1 MASFPT
7 YAKLLLAGYE
17 VSAAPALRRT
27 EMDAGP
33 PKQRLEK
40 SRVMVERAV
49 SYELRSRADYNAF
62 VAWFRDTIHRGADW
76 FDWTDPETLTVRQA
90 RIKGGELK
98 RAPMNAAFTVWRVA
112 FVLESWDA

>member
-1 MASFPT
+1 MAAFPS
-7 YAKLLLAGYE
+7 YARLLVAGYQ
-17 VSAAPALRRT
+17 VSAEPALRRT
-27 EMDAGP
+27 EMDSGP

-40 SRVMVERAV
+40 SRAMVDRAV
-49 SYELRSRADYNAF
+49 TYELRTRGDYDSF
-62 VAWFRDTIHRGADW
+62 MAWFRDTIHRGADW

-98 RAPMNAAFTVWRVA
+98 RAPMNAAFTVWRVS